1 MNQVARKFSA
11 VIFDLDGTLVDS
23 EPLYLEADQTIFR
36 PLGIIVEAE
45 HKKPYTGLSSH
56 CFLSDIKKQ
65 YNLSLSVEELLRRK
79 NAAYMELAQERT
91 HVFPE
96 MRTFV
101 SLLKEHGYPL
111 AVASGSSK
119 EVIDAVLEAAD
130 LHNYFDVTLSSAQVK
145 QGKPAPDVFL
155 EAARLLNTPPQACLV
170 MEDSRYGVEAAKKA
184 QMSCIA
190 IPPAEA
196 APLAECF
203 YKAELLFAN
212 GMDEFSASKAFA
224 WLHQA

>member
-23 EPLYLEADQTIFR
+23 EPLYLEADQKIFR

-56 CFLSDIKKQ
+56 CFLADIKKQ
-65 YNLSLSVEELLRRK
+65 YDLSISVEELLTRK

-101 SLLKEHGYPL
+101 RLLKEHGYPL

-130 LHNYFDVTLSSAQVK
+130 LLTYFDVTLSSSQVK
-145 QGKPAPDVFL
+145 KGKPAPDVFL

-170 MEDSRYGVEAAKKA
+170 MEDSCYGVEAAKNA
-184 QMSCIA
+184 QISCIA

-196 APLAECF
+196 APLADCF

>member
-1 MNQVARKFSA
+1 MNQAARKFSA

-23 EPLYLEADQTIFR
+23 EPLYLEADQKIFR
-36 PLGIIVEAE
+36 PLGNIVEAE

-56 CFLSDIKKQ
+56 CFLADIKKQ
-65 YNLSLSVEELLRRK
+65 YDLSISVEELLTRK

-101 SLLKEHGYPL
+101 RLLKEHGYPL

-130 LHNYFDVTLSSAQVK
+130 LLTYFDVTLSSSQVK
-145 QGKPAPDVFL
+145 KGKPAPDVFL

-170 MEDSRYGVEAAKKA
+170 MEDSCYGVEAAKNA

-196 APLAECF
+196 APLADCF
-203 YKAELLFAN
+203 YEAELLFAK
-212 GMDEFSASKAFA
+212 GMAEFTAAKAFA
-224 WLHQA
+224 WLRQ

>member
-1 MNQVARKFSA
+1 MKQPTRKFSA
-11 VIFDLDGTLVDS
+11 VIFDLDGTLIDS
-23 EPLYLEADQTIFR
+23 EPLYLEADQKIFR

-56 CFLSDIKKQ
+56 CFLADIKKQ
-65 YNLSLSVEELLRRK
+65 YDLTLSVEELLARK
-79 NAAYMELAQERT
+79 NAAYMELAKERT
-91 HVFPE
+91 YVFPE

-119 EVIDAVLEAAD
+119 EVIDAVLTAAD
-130 LHNYFDVTLSSAQVK
+130 LLKYFDVTLSSSQVK
-145 QGKPAPDVFL
+145 NGKPAPDVFL
-155 EAARLLNTPPQACLV
+155 EAARLLQVPPQSCLV

-184 QMSCIA
+184 HMSCIA

-196 APLAECF
+196 APLADCF
-203 YKAELLFAN
+203 HEAELLFAK
-212 GMDEFSASKAFA
+212 GMDEFNAAKAFA
-224 WLHQA
+224 WLHQ

>member
-1 MNQVARKFSA
+1 MNQAARKFSA

-23 EPLYLEADQTIFR
+23 EPLYLEADQKIFR

-45 HKKPYTGLSSH
+45 YKKPYTGLSSH
-56 CFLSDIKKQ
+56 CFLADIKKQ
-65 YNLSLSVEELLRRK
+65 YDLSISVEELLTRK

-130 LHNYFDVTLSSAQVK
+130 LLTYFNVTLSSSQVK
-145 QGKPAPDVFL
+145 KGKPAPDVFL

-170 MEDSRYGVEAAKKA
+170 MEDSCYGVEAAKNA

-196 APLAECF
+196 APLADCF
-203 YKAELLFAN
+203 YEAELLFAK
-212 GMDEFSASKAFA
+212 GMAEFTAAKAFA
-224 WLHQA
+224 WLRQ

>member
-1 MNQVARKFSA
+1 MNHAARKFSA

-23 EPLYLEADQTIFR
+23 EPLYLEADQKIFR
-36 PLGIIVEAE
+36 PLGIIVDAE

-56 CFLSDIKKQ
+56 CFLADIKKQ
-65 YNLSLSVEELLRRK
+65 YSLSLSVEELLLRK

-101 SLLKEHGYPL
+101 NLLKEHGYPL

-130 LHNYFDVTLSSAQVK
+130 LRNYFDVTLSSAQVK
-145 QGKPAPDVFL
+145 HGKPAPDVFL
-155 EAARLLNTPPQACLV
+155 EAARLLKKPPQSCLV
-170 MEDSRYGVEAAKKA
+170 MEDSRYGVEAAKQA

-196 APLAECF
+196 APLADCF
-203 YKAELLFAN
+203 YEAELLFAK
-212 GMDEFSASKAFA
+212 GMDEFTAAEAFA
-224 WLHQA
+224 WLHQ

>member
-1 MNQVARKFSA
+1 MNQAARKFSA

-23 EPLYLEADQTIFR
+23 EPLYLEADQKIFR

-56 CFLSDIKKQ
+56 CFLADIKKQ
-65 YNLSLSVEELLRRK
+65 YDLSISVEELLTRK
-79 NAAYMELAQERT
+79 NAAYMEMARKRT

-96 MRTFV
+96 MRIFV
-101 SLLKEHGYPL
+101 HLLKEHGYPL

-130 LHNYFDVTLSSAQVK
+130 LLTYFDVTLSSSQVK
-145 QGKPAPDVFL
+145 KGKPAPDVFL

-170 MEDSRYGVEAAKKA
+170 MEDSRYGVEAAKNA

-196 APLAECF
+196 APLADCF
-203 YKAELLFAN
+203 YEAELLFAK
-212 GMDEFSASKAFA
+212 GMAEFTAAKAFA
-224 WLHQA
+224 WLRQ

>member
-1 MNQVARKFSA
+1 MKQPTRKFSA

-23 EPLYLEADQTIFR
+23 EPLYLEADQKIFR

-56 CFLSDIKKQ
+56 CFLADIKKQ
-65 YNLSLSVEELLRRK
+65 YDLSISVEELLTRK

-101 SLLKEHGYPL
+101 RLLKEHGYPL

-130 LHNYFDVTLSSAQVK
+130 LLTYFDVTLSSSQVK
-145 QGKPAPDVFL
+145 KGKPAPDVFL

-170 MEDSRYGVEAAKKA
+170 MEDSCYGVEAAKNA

-196 APLAECF
+196 APLADCF
-203 YKAELLFAN
+203 YEAELLFAK
-212 GMDEFSASKAFA
+212 GMAEFTAAKAFA
-224 WLHQA
+224 WLRQ

>member
-1 MNQVARKFSA
+1 MKQPTRKFSA
-11 VIFDLDGTLVDS
+11 VIFDLDGTLIDS
-23 EPLYLEADQTIFR
+23 EPLYLEADQKIFR

-56 CFLSDIKKQ
+56 CFLADIKKQ
-65 YNLSLSVEELLRRK
+65 YDLTLSVEELLARK
-79 NAAYMELAQERT
+79 NAAYMELAKERT
-91 HVFPE
+91 YVFPE

-119 EVIDAVLEAAD
+119 EVIDAVLTAAD
-130 LHNYFDVTLSSAQVK
+130 LLKYFDVTLSSSQVK
-145 QGKPAPDVFL
+145 NGKPAPDVFL
-155 EAARLLNTPPQACLV
+155 EAARLLQVPPQACLV

-184 QMSCIA
+184 HMSCIA

-196 APLAECF
+196 APLADCF
-203 YKAELLFAN
+203 QQAELLFAK
-212 GMDEFSASKAFA
+212 GMDEFNAAKAFA
-224 WLHQA
+224 WLHQ

>member
-1 MNQVARKFSA
+1 MNQAARKFSA

-23 EPLYLEADQTIFR
+23 EPLYLEADQKIFR

-56 CFLSDIKKQ
+56 CFLADIKKQ
-65 YNLSLSVEELLRRK
+65 YDLSISVEELLTRK

-130 LHNYFDVTLSSAQVK
+130 LLTYFDVTLSSSQVK
-145 QGKPAPDVFL
+145 KGKPAPDVFL

-170 MEDSRYGVEAAKKA
+170 MEDSRYGVEAAKNA

-196 APLAECF
+196 APLPDCCYEAEVRF
-203 YKAELLFAN
+203 AKGMAEFTA
-212 GMDEFSASKAFA
+212 ARAFA
-224 WLHQA
+224 WLRQ

>member
-1 MNQVARKFSA
+1 MNQAARKFSA

-23 EPLYLEADQTIFR
+23 EPLYLEADQKIFR

-45 HKKPYTGLSSH
+45 YKKPYTGLSSH
-56 CFLSDIKKQ
+56 CFLADIKKQ
-65 YNLSLSVEELLRRK
+65 YDLSISVEELLTRK

-101 SLLKEHGYPL
+101 SLLKERGYPL

-130 LHNYFDVTLSSAQVK
+130 LLTYFDVTLSSSQVK
-145 QGKPAPDVFL
+145 KGKPAPDVFL

-170 MEDSRYGVEAAKKA
+170 MEDSCYGVEAAKNA

-196 APLAECF
+196 APLADCF
-203 YKAELLFAN
+203 YEAELLFAK
-212 GMDEFSASKAFA
+212 GMAEFTAAKAFA
-224 WLHQA
+224 WLRQ

>member
-1 MNQVARKFSA
+1 MKQPTRKFSA

-23 EPLYLEADQTIFR
+23 EPLYLEADQKIFR

-56 CFLSDIKKQ
+56 CFLADIKKQ
-65 YNLSLSVEELLRRK
+65 YDLSISVEELLTRK

-130 LHNYFDVTLSSAQVK
+130 LLTYFDVTLSSSQVK
-145 QGKPAPDVFL
+145 KGKPAPDVFL

-170 MEDSRYGVEAAKKA
+170 MEDSCYGVEAAKNA

-196 APLAECF
+196 APLADCF
-203 YKAELLFAN
+203 YEAELLFAK
-212 GMDEFSASKAFA
+212 GMDEFTAAKAFA
-224 WLHQA
+224 WLRQ

>member
-1 MNQVARKFSA
+1 MNQAARKFSA

-23 EPLYLEADQTIFR
+23 EPLYLEADQKIFR

-56 CFLSDIKKQ
+56 CFLSDFKKQ
-65 YNLSLSVEELLRRK
+65 YDLSISVEELLTRK

-130 LHNYFDVTLSSAQVK
+130 LLTYFDVTLSSSQVK
-145 QGKPAPDVFL
+145 KGKPAPDVFL

-170 MEDSRYGVEAAKKA
+170 MEDSCYGVEAAKNA

-196 APLAECF
+196 APLADCF
-203 YKAELLFAN
+203 YEAELLFAK
-212 GMDEFSASKAFA
+212 GMAEFTAAKAFA
-224 WLHQA
+224 CLRQ

>member
-1 MNQVARKFSA
+1 MNQAARKFSA

-23 EPLYLEADQTIFR
+23 EPLYLEADQKIFR

-45 HKKPYTGLSSH
+45 YKKSYTGLSSH
-56 CFLSDIKKQ
+56 CFLADIKKQ
-65 YNLSLSVEELLRRK
+65 YDLSISVEELLTRK

-170 MEDSRYGVEAAKKA
+170 MEDSCYGVEAAKNA

-196 APLAECF
+196 APLEECF
-203 YKAELLFAN
+203 YEAELLFAK
-212 GMDEFSASKAFA
+212 GMAEFTAAKAFA
-224 WLHQA
+224 WLRQ

>member
-1 MNQVARKFSA
+1 MNQAARKFSA

-23 EPLYLEADQTIFR
+23 EPLYLEADQKIFR

-45 HKKPYTGLSSH
+45 YKKPYTGLSSH
-56 CFLSDIKKQ
+56 CFLADIKKQ
-65 YNLSLSVEELLRRK
+65 YDLSISVEELLTRK

-101 SLLKEHGYPL
+101 RLLKEHGYPL

-130 LHNYFDVTLSSAQVK
+130 LLTYFDVTLSSSQVK
-145 QGKPAPDVFL
+145 KGKPAPDVFL

-170 MEDSRYGVEAAKKA
+170 MEDSRYGVEAAKNA

-196 APLAECF
+196 APLADCF
-203 YKAELLFAN
+203 YEAELLFAK
-212 GMDEFSASKAFA
+212 GMDEFTAAKAFA
-224 WLHQA
+224 WLRQ

>member
-1 MNQVARKFSA
+1 MNQAARKFSA

-23 EPLYLEADQTIFR
+23 EPLYLEADQKIFR

-56 CFLSDIKKQ
+56 CFLADIKKQ
-65 YNLSLSVEELLRRK
+65 YDISISVEELLTRK

-130 LHNYFDVTLSSAQVK
+130 LLTYFDVTLSSSQVK
-145 QGKPAPDVFL
+145 KGKPAPDVFL

-170 MEDSRYGVEAAKKA
+170 MEDSCYGVEAAKNA

-196 APLAECF
+196 APLADCF
-203 YKAELLFAN
+203 YEAELLFAK
-212 GMDEFSASKAFA
+212 GMAEFTAAKAFA
-224 WLHQA
+224 WLRQ

>member
-1 MNQVARKFSA
+1 MNQAARKFSA

-23 EPLYLEADQTIFR
+23 EPLYLEADQKIFR

-56 CFLSDIKKQ
+56 CFLADIKKQ
-65 YNLSLSVEELLRRK
+65 YDLSLSVEELLTRK

-101 SLLKEHGYPL
+101 RLLKEHGYPL

-130 LHNYFDVTLSSAQVK
+130 LLTYFDVTLSSSQVK
-145 QGKPAPDVFL
+145 KGKPAPDVFL

-170 MEDSRYGVEAAKKA
+170 MEDSCYGVEAAKNA
-184 QMSCIA
+184 HMSCIA

-196 APLAECF
+196 APLADCF
-203 YKAELLFAN
+203 YEAELLFAK
-212 GMDEFSASKAFA
+212 GMAEFTAAKAFA
-224 WLHQA
+224 WLHQ